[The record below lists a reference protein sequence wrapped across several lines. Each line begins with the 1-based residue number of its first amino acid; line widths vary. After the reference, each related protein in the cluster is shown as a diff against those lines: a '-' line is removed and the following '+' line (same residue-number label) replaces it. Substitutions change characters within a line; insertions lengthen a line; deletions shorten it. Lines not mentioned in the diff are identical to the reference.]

1 MFLEN
6 VRFIGR
12 IYFKHAKPAFMF
24 LLMTLAG
31 MVLQPLLSVYLPRT
45 VVLAVSEGW
54 SIERMAFWAGIFTF
68 GLIGCNLLSTVG
80 VSNYRVYCNHGRFAV
95 QNLWTRMRLT
105 CRYDL
110 LENPKWQSEMED
122 CSNEVYAD
130 WATHGLTGFTC
141 SWMHILC
148 SMIGITTFSVILG
161 EMHPLILLLL
171 AATAVLT
178 GIVDSKTEEWMQ
190 NQRSKFQPYLK
201 EINYVYNHV
210 TSGQAGKDLRLY
222 EAAGYY
228 LRRMEAAMMSRLVWG
243 RKILTRK
250 IGAKGVGALM
260 LALQNGA
267 ALGWLVYQTA
277 AGHMD
282 VAQFTLY
289 ASSVVQFTM
298 FINQFLQ
305 WIGIFKRS
313 NLDIKK
319 VRDGLAYMPEEQQ
332 VKVGLK
338 KKSDGEAA
346 RREVVFEKAPC
357 IRFEHVTFRYPNSER
372 PILDDV
378 SFTIQA
384 GEKVALVGEN
394 GAGKT
399 TIVKLLCGL
408 YQPESGKIWVDQYLL
423 EDLSEASRC
432 SLFSAVFQDML
443 VLPFNVLVNVSIGQ
457 KEDVHRVR
465 RCLELAGLSE
475 RFPNLNL
482 NLVRGS
488 AEDAED
494 LSGGEQQKLL
504 LARALYKEAPALI
517 LDEPT
522 AALDPLSE
530 SELYEQYNELT
541 KDKTAV
547 FISHRL
553 ASTRFCS
560 RIFLIGDGRILEEG
574 SHEELL
580 SRGGQ
585 YAWMFREQSKYYQE
599 VGKEEGGAST

>member
-1 MFLEN
+1 MFREN
-6 VRFIGR
+6 AGFIGR
-12 IYFKHAKPAFMF
+12 IYFKHAKSAFLF
-24 LLMTLAG
+24 LLMALAG

-45 VVLAVSEGW
+45 VVLAVTEGW
-54 SIERMAFWAGIFTF
+54 SVERMALWAAAFTI
-68 GLIGCNLLSTVG
+68 GLVGCNLMSTVG
-80 VSNYRVYCNHGRFAV
+80 SSNYRVYCNRGRFAV

-110 LENPKWQSEMED
+110 LEDPKWQSEMED
-122 CSNEVYAD
+122 CSNEVNAD
-130 WATHGLTGFTC
+130 WHTHGLTGFTV
-141 SWMHILC
+141 SWLHIL
-148 SMIGITTFSVILG
+148 SSVIGITTFSVILG

-171 AATAVLT
+171 AVTAVLT
-178 GIVDSKTEEWMQ
+178 GLVDSKTAEWEQ
-190 NQRSKFQPYLK
+190 KQRPKVQPYLK

-210 TSGQAGKDLRLY
+210 TDAQAGKDLRLY
-222 EAAGYY
+222 DAVGYY
-228 LRRMEAAMMSRLVWG
+228 LRRMEAAMMGRLGCVRRVLMG
-243 RKILTRK
+243 K
-250 IGAKGVGALM
+250 IGAKGFGALM
-260 LALQNGA
+260 LVLQNGA

-277 AGHMD
+277 VGHMD

-289 ASSVVQFTM
+289 ASSVVQFTL

-313 NLDIKK
+313 NLDVKRI
-319 VRDGLAYMPEEQQ
+319 RAALAYMPEEQQ
-332 VKVGLK
+332 VAAGLK
-338 KKSDGEAA
+338 KKEEGAAA
-346 RREVVFEKAPC
+346 RKEVVFDKASC
-357 IRFEHVTFRYPNSER
+357 IRFEHVTFRYPGSER
-372 PILDDV
+372 AILDDV

-384 GEKVALVGEN
+384 GEKIALVGEN

-408 YQPESGKIWVDQYLL
+408 YQPTSGQIWIDDCLL
-423 EDLSEASRC
+423 QELSEASR
-432 SLFSAVFQDML
+432 SALYAAVFQDML

-457 KEDVHRVR
+457 REDVQRVR

-504 LARALYKEAPALI
+504 LARALYKDAPALI

-522 AALDPLSE
+522 AALDPLAE
-530 SELYEQYNELT
+530 SELYEQYHELT
-541 KDKTAV
+541 KGKTAV

-560 RIFLIGDGRILEEG
+560 RILLVGEGRILEEG

-585 YAWMFREQSKYYQE
+585 YARMFREQSKYYQE
-599 VGKEEGGAST
+599 GGASV

>member
-6 VRFIGR
+6 AGFIGR
-12 IYFKHAKPAFMF
+12 IYFRHAKPAFVF
-24 LLMTLAG
+24 LLMTLIG

-45 VVLAVSEGW
+45 VALAVTEGW
-54 SIERMAFWAGIFTF
+54 SMERMAFWAGTFTL
-68 GLIGCNLLSTVG
+68 GLICCNLMSTVG
-80 VSNYRVYCNHGRFAV
+80 AANYRVYCTRGRFAV

-110 LENPKWQSEMED
+110 LEDPKWQSEMED
-122 CSNEVYAD
+122 GSNEVYAD
-130 WATHGLTGFTC
+130 WHTHGLTGFTV

-148 SMIGITTFSVILG
+148 SVIGITTFSLILG
-161 EMHPLILLLL
+161 KMHPLVLMLL
-171 AATAVLT
+171 AVMAVLT
-178 GIVDSKTEEWMQ
+178 GVVDSKTAEWMQ
-190 NQRSKFQPYLK
+190 NQRPKFQPYLK

-210 TSGQAGKDLRLY
+210 TGGQAGKDLRLY

-228 LRRMEAAMMSRLVWG
+228 LQRMEKAMMARLVWG
-243 RKILTRK
+243 RKILTRM

-260 LALQNGA
+260 LVLQNGA
-267 ALGWLVYQTA
+267 ALGRLVYQTA
-277 AGHMD
+277 AGRMD

-289 ASSVVQFTM
+289 ASSVVQFTR

-305 WIGIFKRS
+305 WVGIFKRS
-313 NLDIKK
+313 NLDVKK

-332 VKVGLK
+332 VEAGLK
-338 KKSDGEAA
+338 KKGEAVA
-346 RREVVFEKAPC
+346 VSKEVVFEKAPS
-357 IRFEHVTFRYPNSER
+357 IRFEHVTFRYPGSER
-372 PILDDV
+372 AILDDV
-378 SFTIQA
+378 SFTIRA
-384 GEKVALVGEN
+384 GEKIALVGEN

-408 YQPESGKIWVDQYLL
+408 YQPNSGKIWVDQYLL
-423 EDLSEASRC
+423 KELSEASRC
-432 SLFSAVFQDML
+432 SLYSAVFQDML

-504 LARALYKEAPALI
+504 LARALYKDAPALI

-541 KDKTAV
+541 KGKTAV

-560 RIFLIGDGRILEEG
+560 RIFLIGEGRILEEG

-585 YAWMFREQSKYYQE
+585 YALMFREQSKYYQE
-599 VGKEEGGAST
+599 AGISL